1 MEEKGNWL
9 FAELGTT
16 QIKNHFHE
24 KSTLPDKGPVGPL
37 SPMETFTPLRKT
49 MTAHKLKGLIW
60 PECIMNISFGLKTI
74 LELFIKENWKHSSW
88 EERI

>member
-1 MEEKGNWL
+1 L

-60 PECIMNISFGLKTI
+60 PECIMNISFGLKD
-74 LELFIKENWKHSSW
+74 HSGAIYKRKLKAQQLGG
-88 EERI
+88 EDLDA